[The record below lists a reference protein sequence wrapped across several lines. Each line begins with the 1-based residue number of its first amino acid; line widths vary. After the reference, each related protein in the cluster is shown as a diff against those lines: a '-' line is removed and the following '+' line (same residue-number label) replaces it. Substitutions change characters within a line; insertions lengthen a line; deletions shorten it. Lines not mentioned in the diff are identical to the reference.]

1 MEIQKHLA
9 QPLQVNNEWKP
20 LKSGLIVDNE
30 IVNSFNGDKLNLV
43 SPIILRENLA
53 YIFTLLGFKNYPDKE
68 EMLIIEDF
76 IRTSYPKYTVQEF
89 RVAFKMAVQG
99 KLDCSTDHY
108 EKFSPK
114 FIGQVMYAYTKKA
127 NEVRKNLKPIL
138 SAIEPPKLTDDD
150 IVSFTQKEWL
160 ESSRNDFNKV
170 FNADKVFAILLKQ
183 GKLSFEPEEMLKIIQ
198 AVRQDNQ
205 YKLNKMYGQDA
216 KEFSKLIKD
225 DTFVDTQCKKLA
237 LKKYFE
243 SLPN

>member
-1 MEIQKHLA
+1 MEIQKHLT
-9 QPLQVNNEWKP
+9 QLPQVKNEWQP

-68 EMLIIEDF
+68 EMVIIEDF
-76 IRTSYPKYTVQEF
+76 IRTSYPLYTIQEF

-114 FIGQVMYAYTKKA
+114 FIGQVMVSYTKKA
-127 NEVRKNLKPIL
+127 NEIRKNLKPIINEL
-138 SAIEPPKLTDDD
+138 EPPKLTDEQ

-170 FNADKVFAILLKQ
+170 FNADKVFAILIKE
-183 GKLSFEPEEMLKIIQ
+183 GKMAFKPEEMLQIIKT
-198 AVRQDNQ
+198 VRLDNQ
-205 YKLNKMYGQDA
+205 YRFNKMYGQDA
-216 KEFSKLIKD
+216 KDFSKLMKD
-225 DTFVDTQCKKLA
+225 DNFIDTQCKKLA

-243 SLPN
+243 SLPS